1 MLIIKKKIELDVP
14 FSFQRQAKTKSTVS
28 SIIIIFYDNYYQN
41 NTFYP
46 KQSILYTVSRAS
58 PISGPTFTINV
69 RAGVKLQ

>member
-1 MLIIKKKIELDVP
+1 MLIKKKIEFDVP

-28 SIIIIFYDNYYQN
+28 SITIIFFYDYCYQ

-46 KQSILYTVSRAS
+46 KQSILYTVSRVS

-69 RAGVKLQ
+69 RVDVKLQ